1 MEVGDGAP
9 QEIKVKEFSESDAGL
24 CIVAS
29 ASHNTPETEA
39 FIAKVRCGVDHTT
52 THRNTTRAG

>member
-1 MEVGDGAP
+1 MEVGDGATP
-9 QEIKVKEFSESDAGL
+9 QEITVKEFAESDAGL

-39 FIAKVRCGVDHTT
+39 FIAKVF
-52 THRNTTRAG
+52 